1 VPRCR
6 SATEIQIS
14 TVGPTSR
21 HSPLPDAC
29 CSLQPFDNMKK
40 RSFIPTLMCCPE
52 GLGDARSSE
61 HRREGD
67 TDGGVGEGDRRHNV
81 VQVNGQEAGREG

>member
-1 VPRCR
+1 
-6 SATEIQIS
+6 
-14 TVGPTSR
+14 
-21 HSPLPDAC
+21 
-29 CSLQPFDNMKK
+29 MKE
-40 RSFIPTLMCCPE
+40 RSFILTLMRCPE

-81 VQVNGQEAGREG
+81 VRVNGQEAGREG